1 MAWST
6 VRPQVSNPKADK
18 FASEIKAAFLL
29 DRVQDSEAFVGKL
42 KPLFKECSELRGIP
56 VNFRPEVSARQLAA
70 VMSLVEIDAGSV
82 VINEGH
88 VTPDLYIVIKGAL
101 EARSS
106 RSGSFRHGITFRPFE
121 ACGFVTLL
129 THVEWV
135 TCTVKALEK
144 TEVVWVPRKDLA
156 LFVMRIDH
164 IRETADLMD
173 FVTTTVPG
181 AKYLGHAGK
190 EKVLTY
196 FQSCVFKKGDRLLR
210 QGQVSDF
217 AYILRSGECLKTSK
231 AQRRISPVKGFNT
244 KTTEHLALSLVTARQ
259 WLGEEC
265 LLYGQT
271 LEYSAI
277 ATNQVT
283 ALRIHRTNFLEKLP
297 KETLQAL
304 KAHFESKRS
313 WKDQRQTRVKAT
325 LSQAV
330 YGAEDNEYGQS
341 GNGQTKHHPAAS
353 KAASLSLLKLQMRS
367 ESASPG
373 RRPGSSAGISVGTG
387 SRALS
392 PSIHKQGEIVTPR
405 PSTSLI
411 RGESDSPNMS
421 RVFSPEKSPFSLNAP
436 SLKAVSFGYNT
447 PVPRAARKSLSPM
460 KVGTRSVREHFGYK
474 DPEPP
479 LEPESYLQQVI
490 KPRPASP
497 NPTEIWTK
505 KYGIDR
511 ATLAYARAD
520 SPSKLTAGL

>member
-1 MAWST
+1 MAWASS
-6 VRPQVSNPKADK
+6 RPLPSNPKAEK
-18 FASEIKAAFLL
+18 FASEIKAAFQL
-29 DRVQDSEAFVGKL
+29 DRTQDSEAFVGKL
-42 KPLFKECSELRGIP
+42 KPLFKECSELKGVP
-56 VNFRPEVSARQLAA
+56 VTFRPDVSDMQLAA
-70 VMSLVEIDAGSV
+70 VMSLVEIDPGAV

-106 RSGSFRHGITFRPFE
+106 RSGSFRHGITIRPFE
-121 ACGFVTLL
+121 ACGFVTPL

-144 TEVVWVPRKDLA
+144 TEVVWIPRKDLA
-156 LFVMRIDH
+156 LFVTRIDH
-164 IRETADLMD
+164 IRETAELMD

-196 FQSCVFKKGDRLLR
+196 FQSCVFKKDDRLLR
-210 QGQVSDF
+210 QGQLSDF
-217 AYILRSGECLKTSK
+217 AYILRSGECLKTTK

-265 LLYGQT
+265 LLYGQP
-271 LEYSAI
+271 LEYSAV
-277 ATNQVT
+277 ATSQVT
-283 ALRIHRTNFLEKLP
+283 ALRIHRTSFLDKLP

-304 KAHFESKRS
+304 RTHFESKKS

-330 YGAEDNEYGQS
+330 YGSEDNEYGQS
-341 GNGQTKHHPAAS
+341 GNGLVKHHPAAS

-367 ESASPG
+367 ESASPV
-373 RRPGSSAGISVGTG
+373 RRPGSSSGFSVGTG
-387 SRALS
+387 SRARS
-392 PSIHKQGEIVTPR
+392 PTKQGEIITPR
-405 PSTSLI
+405 PATSLI

-421 RVFSPEKSPFSLNAP
+421 RVFSPDKSPFSLNTP
-436 SLKAVSFGYNT
+436 SLKAVNFGYMAAA
-447 PVPRAARKSLSPM
+447 PRAMRKSLSPT
-460 KVGTRSVREHFGYK
+460 KVGIRSVREHFGYK

-490 KPRPASP
+490 KPRPSSP

-520 SPSKLTAGL
+520 SPSKSQRE